1 MSDEA
6 SVAGFER
13 LTEKAIAALGDIG
26 CAEDCKSHGNWVNVL
41 QLLHAGNVS
50 TNATLVGIKA
60 DLAKMTAALS
70 GITSVIGSLEAKDR
84 AHASLETKVGNLEA
98 EVHGLRKDFAE
109 FKATRSDPLG
119 WQAFV
124 LRLSWPS
131 ASVVIVGLILT
142 NLEAIRACFL

>member
-1 MSDEA
+1 M
-6 SVAGFER
+6 
-13 LTEKAIAALGDIG
+13 
-26 CAEDCKSHGNWVNVL
+26 NVL

-84 AHASLETKVGNLEA
+84 AHASLESKVVGLET